1 MAAREVAAAGNF
13 AEKKA
18 RRCGPRAQN
27 RDGHS
32 NPPSFE
38 RPYDSRPYMYGLPYA
53 RQEDRMAHVSYTQ
66 FRNNLAS
73 HMDEVCD
80 GRAPLVVTRQNAR
93 SVVLMSE
100 EDYDGLMETVHLLN
114 SPANAERLLRA
125 IADADRD
132 MLTNARSP
140 WPSRAERAR

>member
-1 MAAREVAAAGNF
+1 
-13 AEKKA
+13 
-18 RRCGPRAQN
+18 
-27 RDGHS
+27 
-32 NPPSFE
+32 
-38 RPYDSRPYMYGLPYA
+38 LP
-53 RQEDRMAHVSYTQ
+53 HVSYTQ
-66 FRNNLAS
+66 FRNKLAS
-73 HMDEVCD
+73 CMDEVCD

-100 EDYDGLMETVHLLN
+100 QNYDGLMETVHLLN
-114 SPANAERLLRA
+114 SPTNAERLLRA